1 MAQRFTPQSN
11 ANGTWLA
18 PADARVLTP
27 FRNRPRKVGPWPL
40 ELAVVHFT
48 ATPWAAAHR
57 ARFGS
62 SEDRQR
68 AWLSGRGRE
77 SSTHFDTL
85 RDGLVLQGAPL
96 EDRTW
101 HAGGSRWTAPDGRIV
116 ADVNH
121 RAIGLDLDN
130 VGRIFEAPGGDPV
143 DSYEWAAMHT
153 ARGETRPD
161 YKRAP
166 LRAARA
172 IFEGPSWRDDL
183 GRLWEAYTGAQLRA
197 FLKLVRCL
205 VAVRPMLRD
214 PRRWVGH
221 EEIRSTKSDPGPA
234 FPWVFLQAA
243 LQPAF
248 TDAIADEIDWSA
260 VPGAVEVSL

>member
-1 MAQRFTPQSN
+1 MAQVFTPELD
-11 ANGTWLA
+11 AHGTWLV
-18 PADARVLTP
+18 PAEAQVLTP
-27 FRNRPRKVGPWPL
+27 FRYRARKQRPWLL

-62 SEDRQR
+62 NEARQR
-68 AWLSGRGRE
+68 DWLMGLGRK

-85 RDGLVLQGAPL
+85 RDGLLLQAAPL

-153 ARGETRPD
+153 AKGETQPN
-161 YKRAP
+161 YKRGP
-166 LRAARA
+166 LRAVRA
-172 IFEGPSWRDDL
+172 LFQGPSWRDDR

-205 VAVRPMLRD
+205 VQVRPVLRD

-234 FPWVFLQAA
+234 FPWSFLQAA
-243 LQPAF
+243 LQPTF
-248 TDAIADEIDWSA
+248 TDALADEIDWSV
-260 VPGAVEVSL
+260 VPGVIP